1 MINNNPKQ
9 IIKEINNVLRNYK
22 ENIYSN
28 QIENPYYF
36 GNVSSKIEKILKST
50 EFESARYNKIF
61 VKF

>member
-1 MINNNPKQ
+1 MINDNPKQ
-9 IIKEINNVLRNYK
+9 IIKEINKVIRNYEK
-22 ENIYSN
+22 NIYST

-50 EFESARYNKIF
+50 EFESARFDKVF

>member
-22 ENIYSN
+22 NIYSN